1 MFPQLS
7 QPFANGLNLVVDR
20 GMNQHEL
27 LDVSTDEGNLVLEV
41 GEVEQLPLILFL
53 TLDLDLGL
61 DLTDL
66 RSLLEE
72 VRHTTMKIS
81 YIVRARSKL
90 DRLAT
95 SWPSK
100 EERLLIMTN
109 FGGIIGSSDI
119 ESMKR

>member
-1 MFPQLS
+1 
-7 QPFANGLNLVVDR
+7 
-20 GMNQHEL
+20 MNQHEL

-41 GEVEQLPLILFL
+41 GEVEQLPLILLL

-95 SWPSK
+95 SWLSK